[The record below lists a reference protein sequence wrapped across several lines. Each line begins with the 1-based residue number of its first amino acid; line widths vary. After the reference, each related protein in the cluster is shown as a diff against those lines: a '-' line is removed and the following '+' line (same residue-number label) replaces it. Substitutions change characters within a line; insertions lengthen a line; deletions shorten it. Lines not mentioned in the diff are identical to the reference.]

1 MAFGAIMG
9 GLSFATSLFGGMS
22 KHNEAVRQAEQQHKA
37 NVYQNTFQNLMI
49 DRQNELT
56 EKRFDKQ
63 LEIADRQFS
72 FNAEAARRSMES
84 EQVRLNEVFRGAAFQ
99 NSAARTQLMR
109 AMGANRAAGGNRGRS
124 FERAS
129 LVSTLGEFGRQQ
141 AIQAE
146 SLSSARAQSE
156 RNLQNIDRQL
166 RSANNQTFSGI
177 AIPPQLQTGVAAP
190 TPPAAPRMNMGLMIG
205 QAAMSGLSTGY
216 QFTAPGD
223 KFLGLFEKPA

>member
-1 MAFGAIMG
+1 MG
-9 GLSFATSLFGGMS
+9 GLQFGMGILGGFS

-49 DRQNELT
+49 KRQNELT

-63 LEIADRQFS
+63 LDIADRQFS

-146 SLSSARAQSE
+146 SLSSARGQSE

-205 QAAMSGLSTGY
+205 NAAMSGLTTAY
-216 QFTAPGD
+216 NFTPSGGT
-223 KFLGLFEKPA
+223 FLGMKKG

>member
-1 MAFGAIMG
+1 MAIAAVMG
-9 GLSFATSLFGGMS
+9 GLQFGMGILGGFS
-22 KHNEAVRQAEQQHKA
+22 KHNEAVRQAEQQHKS

-49 DRQNELT
+49 KRQNELT
-56 EKRFDKQ
+56 EQRFDKQ

-84 EQVRLNEVFRGAAFQ
+84 EQVRLNEVFRGTAFQ

-205 QAAMSGLSTGY
+205 QAALSGLQTGY
-216 QFTAPGD
+216 NFTASGE
-223 KFLGLFEKPA
+223 KFFGFEKP

>member
-1 MAFGAIMG
+1 MG
-9 GLSFATSLFGGMS
+9 GLQFGMGILGGFS

-49 DRQNELT
+49 KRQNELT
-56 EKRFDKQ
+56 EQRFDKQ

-109 AMGANRAAGGNRGRS
+109 AMGANVAAGGNRGRS

-156 RNLQNIDRQL
+156 RNLQGIDRQL
-166 RSANNQTFSGI
+166 RSANNQTFSTI

-190 TPPAAPRMNMGLMIG
+190 TPPAAPRMNTALMIG
-205 QAAMSGLSTGY
+205 QAAMSGLQTGY
-216 QFTAPGD
+216 QFTAPGESFFGF
-223 KFLGLFEKPA
+223 KKPGGGVPE

>member
-1 MAFGAIMG
+1 
-9 GLSFATSLFGGMS
+9 
-22 KHNEAVRQAEQQHKA
+22 
-37 NVYQNTFQNLMI
+37 MI
-49 DRQNELT
+49 KRQNELT
-56 EKRFDKQ
+56 EQRFDKQ

-109 AMGANRAAGGNRGRS
+109 AMGANALQVATEVAALS
-124 FERAS
+124 VS

-166 RSANNQTFSGI
+166 HLQITRRSLPI
-177 AIPPQLQTGVAAP
+177 AIPPWQLQTGVAAP
-190 TPPAAPRMNMGLMIG
+190 GTPPAAPRMNTALMIG
-205 QAAMSGLSTGY
+205 QRCHVWS
-216 QFTAPGD
+216 
-223 KFLGLFEKPA
+223 